1 MIILDERNF
10 LAKELNARGFEIF
23 DFYQNHKIL
32 DFKTFVSLDLK
43 RRGEI
48 ILVDTQTVLNYPDV
62 QLQETFK
69 ILLNTFNGAIFFNGA
84 GNQKAIDWV
93 ENEAA
98 LFKKIIGE
106 FSLPMPQIGWT
117 ILSNQMQFFSNMLED
132 QKRLQEH
139 MANFSLELDQV
150 LEMAQNDMMMAKKIQ
165 EAFIPRRSEEIRG
178 IKFTNKY
185 ATGDGG
191 GCEFFDL
198 VQTPSKVYQVLIST
212 QSYLISSAVIG
223 ILGSMKGNNFNPQT
237 FLENAFT
244 EANVIRSSHNK
255 KADVDLLVL
264 EIDLPHLMMISH
276 SNSDSCFYSPING
289 SFKLA
294 LGEKYQLVKGEN
306 VIFFSPGFIFNWNE
320 LYPEKNLFDELKVN
334 QLSTNELI
342 TELFFLLKKESD
354 RKFLTKDATILMVE
368 VNRHGIYKV

>member
-1 MIILDERNF
+1 
-10 LAKELNARGFEIF
+10 
-23 DFYQNHKIL
+23 
-32 DFKTFVSLDLK
+32 
-43 RRGEI
+43 
-48 ILVDTQTVLNYPDV
+48 
-62 QLQETFK
+62 
-69 ILLNTFNGAIFFNGA
+69 
-84 GNQKAIDWV
+84 
-93 ENEAA
+93 
-98 LFKKIIGE
+98 
-106 FSLPMPQIGWT
+106 
-117 ILSNQMQFFSNMLED
+117 
-132 QKRLQEH
+132 
-139 MANFSLELDQV
+139 
-150 LEMAQNDMMMAKKIQ
+150 
-165 EAFIPRRSEEIRG
+165 
-178 IKFTNKY
+178 
-185 ATGDGG
+185 
-191 GCEFFDL
+191 
-198 VQTPSKVYQVLIST
+198 
-212 QSYLISSAVIG
+212 
-223 ILGSMKGNNFNPQT
+223 MKGNHFNPQT

-306 VIFFSPGFIFNWNE
+306 VIVFSPGFIFNWNE